1 MTDAVNS
8 WLVAAAALLALG
20 VGPALWGATTGPVRR
35 RVVAQNLATL
45 LVCLVMLLLA
55 QGYARPAYIDLGL
68 VLSVLGPAGTLVYA
82 RLLADELA
90 ANPPAARVTRG
101 MTMLSVAAPP
111 LVVVPLCVVT
121 GPGRTLA
128 KLLVIG
134 ALLTAGNTVSGRAVS
149 AGACPPREADD
160 G

>member
-1 MTDAVNS
+1 MNG
-8 WLVAAAALLALG
+8 WLVAAATLLVLG
-20 VGPALWGATTGPVRR
+20 VGPALWGAATGPVRR

-90 ANPPAARVTRG
+90 AVPPTARVARA
-101 MTMLSVAAPP
+101 MTTLSVAAPP
-111 LVVVPLCVVT
+111 LVLPLCVVT
-121 GPGRTLA
+121 GPGRSLA

-134 ALLTAGNTVSGRAVS
+134 ALLMAGNTVSGRAM
-149 AGACPPREADD
+149 AGGAHLQRETHD

>member
-1 MTDAVNS
+1 VVS
-8 WLVAAAALLALG
+8 GWLLAAAALLALG
-20 VGPALWGATTGPVRR
+20 VAPALWGASTGPVRR
-35 RVVAQNLATL
+35 RVVAQNFATL

-55 QGYARPAYIDLGL
+55 QGYARPSYIDLGL

-90 ANPPAARVTRG
+90 ANPPSALVTRT
-101 MTMLSVAAPP
+101 MTVFSAVAPP
-111 LVVVPLCVVT
+111 LVVLPLCVVT
-121 GPGRTLA
+121 GPGRSLA

-134 ALLTAGNTVSGRAVS
+134 ALLTAGNIISGRSVS
-149 AGACPPREADD
+149 AKASLPREAHD